1 MKEVVVSMLR
11 CPTCLHEK
19 LDAEIFDA
27 KEDRIV
33 NGVLWCSSCGTWYPV
48 EDELLELLPINL
60 GYIDDRIQFEK
71 KYKSRLNELNLR
83 PFSDLQGPQPVS
95 DELVKGFA
103 KITFT
108 ARLGLDYKEQW
119 NKTAFSNF
127 LHKMYSKYIEKAF
140 IEKHWDR
147 LSGEV
152 NELHDIAT
160 KIFDFNK

>member
-1 MKEVVVSMLR
+1 MYMPTEIKVTPGQGLQVREKGVFNFDKMYKELR
-11 CPTCLHEK
+11 AWFDDNRYD
-19 LDAEIFDA
+19 LDERVHTQKHKDKGKEIVIKWITERKVTDY
-27 KEDRIV
+27 II
-33 NGVLWCSSCGTWYPV
+33 Y
-48 EDELLELLPINL
+48 
-60 GYIDDRIQFEK
+60 YIDVAF
-71 KYKSRLNELNLR
+71 L
-83 PFSDLQGPQPVS
+83 LQEINPVS